1 MAELVAAGAWVEISA
16 IVLEPAQRAPHIP
29 DDTKQV
35 PLEMR
40 VKGFL
45 TAPAALGDEA
55 EIITPA
61 GRKLGGVLTAVN
73 PAYSHGFGAPIPELS
88 AIGGSV
94 RALLRARGQTP

>member
-1 MAELVAAGAWVEISA
+1 MADLLAAGTWVEISA

-88 AIGGSV
+88 AIGGRV